1 MTLANNANIITKIV
15 FIKNRL
21 FEKDVILLTGFS
33 ASIFIDQE
41 NFMLNRLTKNA
52 GAKIVVHDPSMA
64 PMPDEYGIDLQPNTG
79 SSIAVQAVRIL

>member
-1 MTLANNANIITKIV
+1 MTLANNANIITNV
-15 FIKNRL
+15 FFIKNGL
-21 FEKDVILLTGFS
+21 FEKYVILLTGFS